1 MDVLPGTVA
10 TRIAREEGIVA
21 LMNRWLKS
29 LYDYLVYQRTDEQKR
44 KNKFILKNNV
54 YHMFYAEIDKILP
67 SVEYCLAPKKAGVSQ
82 GAVSLRSSAGPAAA
96 EVSGRDPA
104 ELDRHAV
111 VLHKLVDPTEVSRI
125 RMMLNFQG
133 RGGSPYLAFV
143 HQRVTQCFR
152 QNGNMEDQD
161 DPILCI
167 SEFQT
172 AIKERH
178 RVGDNGIEVAA
189 AVTVADDY
197 N

>member
-10 TRIAREEGIVA
+10 TRIASEERIVA

-29 LYDYLVYQRTDEQKR
+29 LYDYLVYQRTVEQKR
-44 KNKFILKNNV
+44 KNKFILNDNV
-54 YHMFYAEIDKILP
+54 YDMFHAEIDKILP
-67 SVEYCLAPKKAGVSQ
+67 SVEYCLA
-82 GAVSLRSSAGPAAA
+82 PAAA

-125 RMMLNFQG
+125 LMMLNFQG

-152 QNGNMEDQD
+152 QYGNMEDQD

-172 AIKERH
+172 AIKECL

-189 AVTVADDY
+189 AVTVADDS